1 MTDDLAKQPNS
12 RMCFLCGVENP
23 TGLRLAIYEDRAA
36 GRVVSTVS
44 VAPRFQGYPG
54 VVHGGIVATL
64 LDEVAGRATLI
75 GDPDG
80 LMVTV
85 TLAIRYR
92 QPTPTEIPLTVTGW
106 LVNPPWGGATSVRST
121 ASGLWPQT
129 PAPSASSRSRARAR
143 GEIRLPDGTV
153 TAEADLTLVRP
164 PAEFDAR
171 WAPERPFWKV
181 YPD

>member
-1 MTDDLAKQPNS
+1 MTDGLAKQPNS
-12 RMCFLCGVENP
+12 RLCFLCGVENP

-75 GDPDG
+75 GDPEG

-106 LVNPPWGGATSVRST
+106 LTSP
-121 ASGLWPQT
+121 G
-129 PAPSASSRSRARAR
+129 RSRARAH